1 MNSLAELLKSITPD
15 IYENLKRAIELGK
28 WPNGQTLDKEQQ
40 ALCMQ
45 AVISYEHE
53 HLKAENHTGFIPPK
67 PHESCS
73 EPELATFKAQPLTW
87 VDNP

>member
-1 MNSLAELLKSITPD
+1 MNSLTELLKSITPD

-28 WPNGQTLDKEQQ
+28 WPNGQALDKEQR

-53 HLKAENHTGFIPPK
+53 HLKAEKHTGFIPPK

-73 EPELATFKAQPLTW
+73 EPLASENQPLTW
-87 VDNP
+87 VDNQ